1 MVNLMRIDDRLVHGQ
16 VAFTWTKTLGVEAI
30 VVANDIA
37 AADPINKMALKMAAP
52 AGVKM
57 AIKSVNEAIELLKNP
72 KAKNRK
78 IFVVVKNTSDA
89 LKIVENVVGIDHI
102 NVGGIKKE
110 EGKIMLT
117 PAVFVND
124 LDKENLKKMSELVKE
139 VEVRQVPTDEKKYIQ
154 DLI

>member
-78 IFVVVKNTSDA
+78 IFVVVRNTSDA

>member
-57 AIKSVNEAIELLKNP
+57 AIKSVNEAIELLNNP
-72 KAKNRK
+72 KAKDRK
-78 IFVVVKNTSDA
+78 IFVVVRNTSDA
-89 LKIVENVVGIDHI
+89 LKIVKNVVGIDHI

>member
-37 AADPINKMALKMAAP
+37 ASDSINKMALKMAAP

-57 AIKSVNEAIELLKNP
+57 AIKTVDEAIALLNNP
-72 KAKNRK
+72 KAKDKK
-78 IFVVVKNTSDA
+78 IFVVVRNTTDA
-89 LKIVENVVGIDHI
+89 LKISLNVKEIDHV

-110 EGKIMLT
+110 EGKDMIT
-117 PAVFVND
+117 PAVFLNQ
-124 LDKENLKKMSELVKE
+124 LDKDNLRKMCEVVKE
-139 VEVRQVPTDEKKYIQ
+139 VEIRQVPTDEKKYAKDFI
-154 DLI
+154 

>member
-37 AADPINKMALKMAAP
+37 ASDSINKMALKMAAP

-57 AIKSVNEAIELLKNP
+57 AIKTVDEAISLLNNP
-72 KAKNRK
+72 KAKDKK
-78 IFVVVKNTSDA
+78 IFVVVRNTTDA
-89 LKIVENVVGIDHI
+89 LKISLNVKEIDHV

-110 EGKIMLT
+110 EGKDMIT
-117 PAVFVND
+117 PAVFLNQ
-124 LDKENLKKMSELVKE
+124 LDKDNLRKMCEVVKE
-139 VEVRQVPTDEKKYIQ
+139 VEIRQVPTDEKKYAKDFI
-154 DLI
+154 